1 MKIDAKFYG
10 ELVNYGSV
18 CPYSNAL
25 KKQAT
30 RGWRSGMF
38 QKKKNVFVEWE
49 AGGVTSKISSNSQL
63 LRHQIARQEEP
74 SNKRGLKKI

>member
-1 MKIDAKFYG
+1 MVVFVPTAM
-10 ELVNYGSV
+10 
-18 CPYSNAL
+18 PL
-25 KKQAT
+25 KSKPPEAGDQAC
-30 RGWRSGMF
+30 F
-38 QKKKNVFVEWE
+38 KKKKNVFVEWE